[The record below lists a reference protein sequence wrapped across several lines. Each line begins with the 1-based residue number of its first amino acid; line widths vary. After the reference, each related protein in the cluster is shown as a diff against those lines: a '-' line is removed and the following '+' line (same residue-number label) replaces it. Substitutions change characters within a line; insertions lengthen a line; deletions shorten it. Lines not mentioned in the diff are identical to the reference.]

1 MTELK
6 IYSRT
11 VDRQNSA
18 RLKNL
23 ALFLNNVSNVG
34 CVVPQG
40 NASPILWVVNIVG
53 GQYCGWSIL
62 WMVNI
67 VGGQYC
73 GWSIWWV
80 MRWPK
85 AAAHPTLCGY
95 AATKG

>member
-62 WMVNI
+62 W
-67 VGGQYC
+67 
-73 GWSIWWV
+73 V